1 MKKMESVL
9 MVIIVSLT
17 FGIAGCGT
25 TPSPTPPEMVS
36 LESPLILVSFREGE
50 EIEGND
56 ESFWGEAVE
65 TLHMQVWGMSSLT
78 YLESGDDLQRLM
90 ESNTI
95 FLVRPKDLKYLQDL
109 EVKYPNLL
117 PFSCSKLESYS
128 FPLFY
133 FSRNVQTDRI
143 RGVII
148 ADKVS
153 PSLAEILFKKELP
166 LDTFLWYEDGQ
177 LQILNE

>member
-1 MKKMESVL
+1 MKIIS
-9 MVIIVSLT
+9 MVIFAVLAA
-17 FGIAGCGT
+17 GLAGCGT
-25 TPSPTPPEMVS
+25 TPSPTSPEMVS

-56 ESFWGEAVE
+56 ENFWGEAVE

-95 FLVRPKDLKYLQDL
+95 FLVRPEGLKYLQDL

-117 PFSCSKLESYS
+117 PFSCSELESYS
-128 FPLFY
+128 FPLFC

-153 PSLAEILFKKELP
+153 TSLAEILFKKDLP
-166 LDTFLWYEDGQ
+166 LDTFLWYENGQ
-177 LQILNE
+177 LQILE